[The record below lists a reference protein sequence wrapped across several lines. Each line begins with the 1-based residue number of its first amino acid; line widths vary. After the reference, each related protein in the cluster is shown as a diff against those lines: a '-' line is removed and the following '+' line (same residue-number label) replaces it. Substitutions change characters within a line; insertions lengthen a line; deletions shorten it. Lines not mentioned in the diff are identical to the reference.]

1 MEATVEVKF
10 QEYQTGLAS
19 VLLVNHTAS
28 SPVQYVQSY
37 VFIES
42 NRSRSFLDSDGF
54 VHRSRF
60 LLPNT

>member
-37 VFIES
+37 VFTES
-42 NRSRSFLDSDGF
+42 NRSPLFFDYDEF
-54 VHRSRF
+54 VHRARF
-60 LLPNT
+60 LMLNT